1 MTSWFRRAHPPAPTP
16 APESAAEPPES
27 PAALGRALQE
37 QIAYVNRSAGRLPP
51 ECVVLARRVTD
62 AAADVIE
69 LAAAAE
75 LDIQVAITV
84 RKIITDYLPTA
95 LRTYLALEPDTV
107 DAPGAQGV
115 SPRQALAQQLSDLWA
130 GAVDLRGA
138 AQARDADAL
147 VSHGAFLRTKFTG
160 SDLDL

>member
-1 MTSWFRRAHPPAPTP
+1 MTSWFRRAHPPPAQTP
-16 APESAAEPPES
+16 PPVPESPES
-27 PAALGRALQE
+27 PAALTRALEE
-37 QIAYVNRSAGRLPP
+37 QIAYVNRNAGRLPT
-51 ECVVLARRVTD
+51 ESAVLARRVTD

-75 LDIQVAITV
+75 LDIQVALTV
-84 RKIITDYLPTA
+84 RKIVTDYLPTA

-107 DAPGAQGV
+107 DAPGALGV
-115 SPRQALAQQLSDLWA
+115 TPRQALAQQLGDLWS
-130 GAVDLRGA
+130 GALDVRAA

-147 VSHGAFLRTKFTG
+147 ISHGAFLRTKFSG